1 MHSAAEDYKT
11 KKEEL
16 WNAITHGLGFILAI
30 PALVLLILQ
39 AGTFNSP
46 LYMVSFIVF
55 GVSMLLLFLA
65 STLLHSV
72 PERMKKVCSIIDH
85 SSIYI
90 LIAGTYTPFALLA
103 IGGKLGW
110 AIFALEW
117 GFAIIGI
124 LFKCFFI
131 HKYEALSLVFYIAM
145 GWVIIFAFKPIV
157 AHITMTG
164 FWILLTGGL
173 LYTIGAYFYANRKIP
188 YNHAIWHLFVLGG
201 SAMMFFCVIGYV

>member
-1 MHSAAEDYKT
+1 MTDATEDYKSQR
-11 KKEEL
+11 EEL
-16 WNAITHGLGFILAI
+16 WNAITHGIGFILTI
-30 PALVLLILQ
+30 PALVLLIIQ
-39 AGTFNSP
+39 ADKAGSA
-46 LYMVSFIVF
+46 LYMISFIIF
-55 GVSMLLLFLA
+55 GISMMILFFA

-72 PERMKKVCSIIDH
+72 PARFKKICSILDH

-110 AIFALEW
+110 TILIFEWILAIF
-117 GFAIIGI
+117 GI

-131 HKYEALSLVFYIAM
+131 HQYDKLSLFFYIAM

-157 AHITMTG
+157 AHISMTG
-164 FWILLTGGL
+164 FWLLLIGGV
-173 LYTIGAYFYANRKIP
+173 LYTVGAYFYANRKIP

-201 SAMMFFCVIGYV
+201 SAMMFICILEYV

>member
-1 MHSAAEDYKT
+1 MINATDDYKS
-11 KKEEL
+11 KREEF
-16 WNAITHGLGFILAI
+16 WNAITHGIGFILTI
-30 PALVLLILQ
+30 PALILLILQ
-39 AGTFNSP
+39 AEKIGSA
-46 LYMVSFIVF
+46 LYMTSFIIF
-55 GVSMLLLFLA
+55 GISMMILFFA

-72 PERMKKVCSIIDH
+72 PERFKRICSILDH

-110 AIFALEW
+110 GILIAEW
-117 GFAIIGI
+117 TLAIIGI

-131 HKYEALSLVFYIAM
+131 HRFEALSLIFYIAM
-145 GWVIIFAFKPIV
+145 GWVIIFAFKPVV
-157 AHITMTG
+157 AHITMNG
-164 FWILLTGGL
+164 FWLLLIGGI

-201 SAMMFFCVIGYV
+201 SAMMFLCIVEYV

>member
-1 MHSAAEDYKT
+1 MTDATNDYKN
-11 KKEEL
+11 KHEEL
-16 WNAITHGLGFILAI
+16 WNAITHGIGFILTI
-30 PALVLLILQ
+30 PALILLIVQ
-39 AGTFNSP
+39 AEQLNSP
-46 LYMVSFIVF
+46 LYMASFIIF
-55 GVSMLLLFLA
+55 GLSMMVLFFA

-72 PERMKKVCSIIDH
+72 PEKYKKICAILDH

-117 GFAIIGI
+117 TLAIIGI

-131 HKYEALSLVFYIAM
+131 HRFDKLSLFFYIAM

-157 AHITMTG
+157 AHISMTG

-173 LYTIGAYFYANRKIP
+173 LYTFGAYFYANRKIP

-201 SAMMFFCVIGYV
+201 SAMMFVCIIGFV

>member
-1 MHSAAEDYKT
+1 MTDATEDYKS
-11 KKEEL
+11 KNEEF
-16 WNAITHGLGFILAI
+16 WNAITHGIGFILTI
-30 PALVLLILQ
+30 PALILLILQ
-39 AGTFNSP
+39 AYKASSA
-46 LYMVSFIVF
+46 LYMTSFIIF
-55 GVSMLLLFLA
+55 GISMMILFFA

-72 PERMKKVCSIIDH
+72 PVRFKKICAILDH

-110 AIFALEW
+110 TILIFEWLLALL
-117 GFAIIGI
+117 GI

-131 HKYEALSLVFYIAM
+131 HQYDKLSLFFYIAM
-145 GWVIIFAFKPIV
+145 GWVIIFAFKPVV
-157 AHITMTG
+157 AHISMNG
-164 FWILLTGGL
+164 FWLLLVGGL

-201 SAMMFFCVIGYV
+201 STMMFLCIINYV